1 MYELRNF
8 ITGNGKDIFDE
19 WLEGLSDQRAHA
31 AIMSRLDR
39 MEIGAFGDVKSI
51 ENGVRELRID
61 IGAGYRIY
69 FAQRGKTILLLLC
82 GGDKS
87 SQSRDINL
95 ALKYLKEFDQRTS

>member
-1 MYELRNF
+1 MRNF
-8 ITGNGKDIFDE
+8 ITANGKDIFDE
-19 WLEGLSDQRAHA
+19 WLDGLSDQRAHA

-39 MEIGAFGDVKSI
+39 MEFGAFGDVKSI
-51 ENGVRELRID
+51 GNGVRELRID
-61 IGAGYRIY
+61 VGAGYRIY

-87 SQSRDINL
+87 SQRRDINR